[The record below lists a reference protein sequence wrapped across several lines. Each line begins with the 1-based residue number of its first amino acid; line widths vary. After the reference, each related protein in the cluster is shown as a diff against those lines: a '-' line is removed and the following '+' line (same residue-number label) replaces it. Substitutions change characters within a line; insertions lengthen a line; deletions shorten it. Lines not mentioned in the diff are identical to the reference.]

1 MTKNLQHVSAVG
13 IQFSA
18 ALSALGQNAA
28 ELQHALTQPLKIP
41 YRNERDLIAGRSVW
55 VGASDQAL
63 VQAVPAK
70 LERCRLT
77 ESTLCADGSGT
88 N

>member
-28 ELQHALTQPLKIP
+28 ELQHALTTQKILC
-41 YRNERDLIAGRSVW
+41 RNERI
-55 VGASDQAL
+55 
-63 VQAVPAK
+63 
-70 LERCRLT
+70 
-77 ESTLCADGSGT
+77 
-88 N
+88 